1 MKRKLKAVLLT
12 TALLGAS
19 TVPVWASNCAIDNG
33 YGCDPSYQSCGG
45 NTATGG
51 VAYWVDLAVSGLLFL
66 AALPFGF

>member
-19 TVPVWASNCAIDNG
+19 TVPGWANCATDNG
-33 YGCDPSYQSCGG
+33 AGCDPSYQSCGG
-45 NTATGG
+45 NTADTG
-51 VAYWVDLAVSGLLFL
+51 VAYWVDLAVSSLLFL